1 MQAIWQESATTV
13 IDGEAH
19 GSSLVKDE
27 LRSGL
32 NALLVRWL
40 KNGSFP
46 HVNFLEVNNV
56 CDGGAEIRAE
66 LLSRLP
72 TL

>member
-1 MQAIWQESATTV
+1 MAV
-13 IDGEAH
+13 
-19 GSSLVKDE
+19 LVKDE

-32 NALLVRWL
+32 NALLVQWL

-56 CDGGAEIRAE
+56 CDGGVDILDTLR
-66 LLSRLP
+66 SRLP